1 MAVVKSVGSLVA
13 TYHHLCFCF
22 HLAPEIYFINLLIYF
37 VNFIKTNVMYL
48 FIKRECIMHASEG
61 QLFLPTAARQITG
74 CDVFLISSFH
84 HVLYVVCFLLGN
96 YPASGVYMPTFRN
109 TLSVPSS

>member
-1 MAVVKSVGSLVA
+1 MAVLKRKFSLA

-37 VNFIKTNVMYL
+37 VNFIKKNVMYL

-74 CDVFLISSFH
+74 PIN
-84 HVLYVVCFLLGN
+84 LY
-96 YPASGVYMPTFRN
+96 PHTD
-109 TLSVPSS
+109 